1 MNWETGTDLNTLS
14 CVKPIAGRNLQYSVG
29 SSAQCSAI
37 TWIGGM
43 EVGVREG
50 DMCIDR
56 AESLH
61 CTADTNTPL

>member
-14 CVKPIAGRNLQYSVG
+14 CVKLIAGGNMQYSVG

-43 EVGVREG
+43 EGGVRKEI
-50 DMCIDR
+50 CV
-56 AESLH
+56 
-61 CTADTNTPL
+61 